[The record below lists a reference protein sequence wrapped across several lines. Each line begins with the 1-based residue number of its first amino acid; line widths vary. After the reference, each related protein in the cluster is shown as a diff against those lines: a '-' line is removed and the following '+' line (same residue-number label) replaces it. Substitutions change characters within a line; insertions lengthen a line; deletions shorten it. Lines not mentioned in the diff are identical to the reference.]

1 MSEYERNKGKLVPT
15 GIDTENYTG
24 EDFDTL
30 YENGFVIVDGEVYE
44 VEWEVEAETDS
55 YDFCEVKENE
65 DGSIDFHTLHYNGGG
80 HWTELVEETL
90 EEGNA
95 DSTS

>member
-1 MSEYERNKGKLVPT
+1 MSDYERNKGKLIPT
-15 GIDTENYTG
+15 GIDTENYTE

-30 YENGFVIVDGEVYE
+30 YDNGFVIVNGEVYK

-65 DGSIDFHTLHYNGGG
+65 DGSINFHTMHYNGGAFF
-80 HWTELVEETL
+80 TEIIENALSK
-90 EEGNA
+90 EG
-95 DSTS
+95 